1 MQVKFTAKNL
11 TVSDSFRSYVAE
23 RTPKIDALGTKVS
36 NLEIKITRR
45 EHSKT
50 NGQQDIVELVVIE
63 PHHVLR
69 ASATADDKFGAFDL
83 AFGKLTE
90 QLRRLGDNHKVH
102 RGRHANPST
111 SELTAHEFAE
121 LAIVPADVD
130 ALLSQRR
137 KHDEEAA

>member
-90 QLRRLGDNHKVH
+90 QLRRLGDKHKVH
-102 RGRHANPST
+102 RGRHGNPST